1 MALSWQICQ
10 KTLIAFHMTF
20 YCKTPCT
27 ELWYECSQL
36 DIWLPDRRKQRVKIN
51 SSFSSYLDLFQGVSQ
66 GSILEQLLFNLF
78 LSDLFLLV
86 EEADIMSYSD
96 DNIRCVCS
104 ENVSV
109 TIEKL
114 EEVGKIRLEWFSN
127 DFLKANVDIFHL
139 ILSTNE
145 PFSLNTDNEVI
156 NLKNKLGFDAIY
168 KARN

>member
-20 YCKTPCT
+20 YYKTPCT

-51 SSFSSYLDLFQGVSQ
+51 SSFSSYLDLFQGISQ

-86 EEADIMSYSD
+86 EEADIISYSD
-96 DNIRCVCS
+96 DNIWYVCS
-104 ENVSV
+104 ENVNV

-145 PFSLNTDNEVI
+145 PFSLNIDNEVI